1 MGWCGMRH
9 LPTFTGLS
17 AWEHDPTAACI
28 ATCTC
33 GWESQWCRDQTA
45 AEYVHGLHLVAE
57 GVIPQADFDRDQA
70 IGRNQ

>member
-1 MGWCGMRH
+1 MNH

-17 AWEHDPTAACI
+17 AWEQDRTAACI
-28 ATCTC
+28 AECAC
-33 GWESQWCRDQTA
+33 GWESGWCRDQTE

-70 IGRNQ
+70 IGRTP